1 MRIEYAMNPVT
12 PRHSYL
18 GGSPICKRGLE
29 EKIFKPDD
37 GGMPLS
43 LSFVGFKLNTYVEP
57 ETLTVNVE
65 RDVDR
70 VPRLGEA

>member
-1 MRIEYAMNPVT
+1 MARLCWMRIEYAMNPVT

-43 LSFVGFKLNTYVEP
+43 ALLDSN
-57 ETLTVNVE
+57 
-65 RDVDR
+65 
-70 VPRLGEA
+70 